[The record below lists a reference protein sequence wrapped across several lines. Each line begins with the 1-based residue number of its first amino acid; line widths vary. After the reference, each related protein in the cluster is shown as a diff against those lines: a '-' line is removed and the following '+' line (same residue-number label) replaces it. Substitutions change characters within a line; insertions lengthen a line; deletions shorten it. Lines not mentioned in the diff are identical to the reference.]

1 MNRKLASAFILSLV
15 LFSCTIEDDFVYQEL
30 YTTVPELN
38 KRTLTEALEIAQE
51 ATSLFGTQ
59 ESRSGD
65 IRTIDTENIKYLCL
79 NNNSRSQSD
88 DTLLYVINYADD
100 NGFAVV
106 SANPNTTGLIAVTE
120 KGTYNPASE
129 EINNNGGMAMFMNM
143 AKMYVSDPNNELQKS
158 GSATVLEF
166 VENVDTTDTY
176 IFPKLATKWGQ
187 SWPEG
192 RFCSNLL
199 SGCVNTALAQIM
211 AYFEHPIQM
220 NVTYDNAEISV
231 LNLDWSEIK
240 KYVGSSYSN
249 TANSTTLENIGHL
262 C

>member
-1 MNRKLASAFILSLV
+1 M
-15 LFSCTIEDDFVYQEL
+15 
-30 YTTVPELN
+30 
-38 KRTLTEALEIAQE
+38 
-51 ATSLFGTQ
+51 
-59 ESRSGD
+59 
-65 IRTIDTENIKYLCL
+65 
-79 NNNSRSQSD
+79 
-88 DTLLYVINYADD
+88 
-100 NGFAVV
+100 
-106 SANPNTTGLIAVTE
+106 
-120 KGTYNPASE
+120 
-129 EINNNGGMAMFMNM
+129 
-143 AKMYVSDPNNELQKS
+143 
-158 GSATVLEF
+158 
-166 VENVDTTDTY
+166 
-176 IFPKLATKWGQ
+176 GQ

-262 C
+262 CRQLGQLTNTKYEAGGSYARSDSALIIMSDLGYTVSPNLI